1 MRLLLTALVALA
13 AAGAAA
19 GQSPPPLS
27 PAATPLPPPLEQRVG
42 DLERRVAALE
52 AARATPAPAPIAAV
66 AAAAPQPRA
75 ATPCGCKFVGS
86 TCPTTGFCAGAGCD
100 CTQAAYQTVP
110 TLPAPG
116 VAAPSPFANPP
127 AVLYATPATT
137 VRTAGT
143 RLLGRGR
150 NAAPAQSGG
159 LTYTLAPGAGSSGI
173 TSGCA
178 NGRCAT
184 VQYGR

>member
-19 GQSPPPLS
+19 GQNPPPIAVS
-27 PAATPLPPPLEQRVG
+27 ASTPPPPPLERRVG

-52 AARATPAPAPIAAV
+52 AARATPAPAPIAA
-66 AAAAPQPRA
+66 AAPQPRA
-75 ATPCGCKFVGS
+75 ATPCGCKFVGG

-116 VAAPSPFANPP
+116 VAAPSPFADPP
-127 AVLYATPATT
+127 AVLYTTPATT

-150 NAAPAQSGG
+150 NAAPAPSGG
-159 LTYTLAPGAGSSGI
+159 LTYTLVPGAASGGI

-184 VQYGR
+184 QSGR